1 MIYQRYSYGAIYES
15 LFKIG
20 LSIALGMFIGIEREW
35 AHKEAGIRTFA
46 LITLCGTIFSFIG
59 HQLVVV
65 GAVFVVILSAFIS
78 IYPRTI
84 WLMIMLI
91 SAFGFIKP
99 RNHIYGLFW
108 QPGKQHGG
116 CM

>member
-15 LFKIG
+15 LFK
-20 LSIALGMFIGIEREW
+20 MFIGIEREW
-35 AHKEAGIRTFA
+35 AHKEAV
-46 LITLCGTIFSFIG
+46 FSFIG

-108 QPGKQHGG
+108 RPGKQHGG